1 MWVEA
6 SCPPNGV
13 LFQIKKKSK
22 TRFKYAVRK
31 IRRQQNYIKRA
42 QLSNT
47 FKCKSSREFWARVK
61 RLTRHKTST
70 PTSIIDGV
78 SGDNNIAELWAS
90 KLKDL
95 LNTNHNSW
103 EDFSDYISSNISFAS
118 LSELIVT
125 PMDVR
130 RSLLN
135 LKSGKK
141 DVDNLS
147 SDHLCH
153 AAPAIAAPL
162 AALFTC
168 ILRHGY
174 ILSSFHNC
182 TVIYIPKGYKDASCS
197 SNYCDIALYLARY

>member
-1 MWVEA
+1 M
-6 SCPPNGV
+6 
-13 LFQIKKKSK
+13 
-22 TRFKYAVRK
+22 
-31 IRRQQNYIKRA
+31 
-42 QLSNT
+42 
-47 FKCKSSREFWARVK
+47 
-61 RLTRHKTST
+61 TRHKTLT
-70 PTSIIDGV
+70 PASIIDGV

-95 LNTNHNSW
+95 LNPNPNSW
-103 EDFSDYISSNISFAS
+103 EGFSDFISGNISFAS

-135 LKSGKK
+135 LKTGKK
-141 DVDNLS
+141 DVENIS
-147 SDHLCH
+147 SDHLRH

-174 ILSSFHNC
+174 IPSSFRDF
-182 TVIYIPKGYKDASCS
+182 TVIPIP
-197 SNYCDIALYLARY
+197 NVVRIPL